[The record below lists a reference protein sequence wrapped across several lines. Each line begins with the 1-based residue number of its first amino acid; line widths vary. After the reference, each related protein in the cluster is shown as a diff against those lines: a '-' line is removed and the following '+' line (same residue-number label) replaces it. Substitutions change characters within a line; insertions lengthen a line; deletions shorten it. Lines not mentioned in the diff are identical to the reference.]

1 MEGKIAFLSK
11 WFFLHNPFT
20 VFFYS
25 SVMGTFHISIW
36 ARLLKKAAFRNVSNT
51 TLRADSRRSASERRR
66 KASTALLK
74 GGQEKGKEKLL
85 HLKDAS

>member
-20 VFFYS
+20 MFFYS

-36 ARLLKKAAFRNVSNT
+36 ARALRKAAFRKVSNI
-51 TLRADSRRSASERRR
+51 TLRSATERRR